1 MQTIERSILTNLLKD
16 EEYSRKVLPF
26 LDPSY
31 FQDNT
36 EKILFSKIAEFTV
49 KYNTTPTNESLIIDL
64 NNDTKI
70 NEQEL
75 ASCHEFFEAPIEE
88 VNKDWLYENT
98 EAWCQEKAIYN
109 AIMESISILDDRG
122 GDKDKGSIPV
132 LLSDALSV
140 SFDSSIGHDYFVDAE
155 ERFDFYHAVESK
167 FHLT

>member
-64 NNDTKI
+64 NNDQQPEMIIGSDSGKLI
-70 NEQEL
+70 SFQADQQERVRL
-75 ASCHEFFEAPIEE
+75 TWKPS
-88 VNKDWLYENT
+88 K
-98 EAWCQEKAIYN
+98 
-109 AIMESISILDDRG
+109 
-122 GDKDKGSIPV
+122 
-132 LLSDALSV
+132 
-140 SFDSSIGHDYFVDAE
+140 DYFKPLSLPIGGNPEFVDLDTDGDLDLIVGSE
-155 ERFDFYHAVESK
+155 EGTLYYFRN
-167 FHLT
+167 TGR